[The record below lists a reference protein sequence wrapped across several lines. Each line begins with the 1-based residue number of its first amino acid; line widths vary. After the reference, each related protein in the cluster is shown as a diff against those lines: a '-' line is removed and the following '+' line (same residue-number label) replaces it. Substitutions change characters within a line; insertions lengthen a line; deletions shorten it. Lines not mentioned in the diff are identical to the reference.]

1 MKKTQ
6 QALNIFTKL
15 AKILKQNDTKSV
27 SKIDKQG
34 ATIIKAIEEECEK
47 DKSMSNLKGKIK
59 EI

>member
-1 MKKTQ
+1 VKKTQ

-27 SKIDKQG
+27 SKIDKQ
-34 ATIIKAIEEECEK
+34 AAIIIKAIEEECEK
-47 DKSMSNLKGKIK
+47 DKAMSNLKGKIK